1 MPQQCCP
8 LLHTPFSLWCVCVW
22 CEGTLHSQ
30 VVAFCALPVDCQDMP
45 RHVLVPHLLL
55 PLSCSSSSF
64 VSASFPAG
72 EGGTKFCP
80 HTRTS
85 HCSCFAF
92 QPAATCGKSGCISLF
107 FFPSLLATFNT
118 PNGSNTR
125 SQLGLVIHTKRHELV
140 VVTVVVVVIAVTVVA
155 VVSVAVAAD
164 FLLACMR
171 LVCNLIA
178 TRLCLGL

>member
-1 MPQQCCP
+1 MLHLSRP
-8 LLHTPFSLWCVCVW
+8 LCVVCVCVW

-107 FFPSLLATFNT
+107 FAFLPYLPHST
-118 PNGSNTR
+118 PPTAATR

-140 VVTVVVVVIAVTVVA
+140 VVTVVVAVVAVTVVA
-155 VVSVAVAAD
+155 VVSVAAVAD

>member
-1 MPQQCCP
+1 MPQQCCTLPAPSVWCGVCVVRGHFAFASCGILRTSCRLSRHAKTCPRSSPTPPSPPLPP
-8 LLHTPFSLWCVCVW
+8 LLL
-22 CEGTLHSQ
+22 
-30 VVAFCALPVDCQDMP
+30 
-45 RHVLVPHLLL
+45 
-55 PLSCSSSSF
+55 
-64 VSASFPAG
+64 SASFPAG

-107 FFPSLLATFNT
+107 FAFLPYLPHST
-118 PNGSNTR
+118 PPTAATR

-140 VVTVVVVVIAVTVVA
+140 VVTVVVAVVAVTVVA
-155 VVSVAVAAD
+155 VVSVAAVAD

>member
-8 LLHTPFSLWCVCVW
+8 CPLPRPLSGVCVVR
-22 CEGTLHSQ
+22 GHF
-30 VVAFCALPVDCQDMP
+30 AFASCGILRTSCRLSRHAKTCPRSSPTPPSPPLPP
-45 RHVLVPHLLL
+45 LL
-55 PLSCSSSSF
+55 

-107 FFPSLLATFNT
+107 LLSFLTCHIQH
-118 PNGSNTR
+118 PQR
-125 SQLGLVIHTKRHELV
+125 QQQLRQQHTQPTWPGNPHQE
-140 VVTVVVVVIAVTVVA
+140 T
-155 VVSVAVAAD
+155 
-164 FLLACMR
+164 
-171 LVCNLIA
+171 
-178 TRLCLGL
+178 